1 MPRSAQQRRAIEG
14 RGAAILP
21 DTGGLEM
28 NDAILAALFL
38 NFAGA
43 TSLNSM
49 LSGHRGRSTFANKL
63 FRLAMIGGTIAL
75 LLALFL
81 FMKHQ
86 GIHGIIYWAG
96 SGLAFS
102 LIAVFFLT
110 GSRGGLRSVLGL
122 VALVL
127 GGYFASRALQ

>member
-1 MPRSAQQRRAIEG
+1 MPQSAQQRRAIEG

-21 DTGGLEM
+21 DTWGLEM
-28 NDAILAALFL
+28 NYAILAALFL

-49 LSGHRGRSTFANKL
+49 LSGHRGRSTIANKL

-86 GIHGIIYWAG
+86 GIHGSSIG
-96 SGLAFS
+96 P
-102 LIAVFFLT
+102 
-110 GSRGGLRSVLGL
+110 VL
-122 VALVL
+122 V
-127 GGYFASRALQ
+127 

>member
-1 MPRSAQQRRAIEG
+1 MPQSAQQRRAIEG

-21 DTGGLEM
+21 DTWGLEM
-28 NDAILAALFL
+28 NDAILAALLL

-49 LSGHRGRSTFANKL
+49 LSGHRGRSTIANRL

-122 VALVL
+122 AALVL